1 MKMIWICIAK
11 VLILLLTARIADAV
25 QTFAELPRYTEVN
38 PGEDALLKCRI
49 SNKKGVCSW
58 QKDNKPVG
66 IYPGKYEWANENSPV
81 GGDCSIWVKAAT
93 LQLDDGQ
100 WQCQVTASNY
110 DVPDSLSSPPATLA
124 VREPPHNPRIWF
136 NGSQVMNGQ
145 NITIPAG
152 SRASVTCE
160 ARFGNPPA
168 YIEWYL
174 EKERL
179 TAWSQTNTTEMEKP
193 RRWAARSTLELGAT
207 RSGHGRQLECRAHHP
222 SYKPPYYKNSFAL
235 LDVTFIPV
243 VSIHGA
249 DPSILANLE
258 EGSSALTLECRADG
272 NPKPYVWWTRNGQV
286 IATNGPKLYLA
297 PVSRN
302 HTGIYGCQARNTL
315 GTSDSVKIEID
326 IKYPPRVTWVGPD
339 TAVEANLFS
348 QVTLECK
355 ADGNPEPSYH
365 WYHNP
370 TSSGYITSVA
380 DDRYPISTTSQL
392 QLHNISYAQHG
403 QYTCVAIN
411 HIGTE
416 ERKYVSEPIR
426 LNVLGPP
433 IGAETFT
440 SHAWSGNEARV
451 HATVCADP
459 PPRRATWLWGSLRL
473 EVPSQ
478 IGRFRA
484 AEPSEANGCYRYT
497 LLISSSGEADARM
510 YVLEVE
516 NERGISSH
524 AVTLTIHETAYV
536 APIIAAALVIAA
548 LLVIL
553 LCLIIKCR
561 RRRESV
567 EYKTDDLDSE
577 KTVLPADAVYSPR
590 DQPRIPPPQSR
601 MMTSSVAG
609 VAAGAGGG
617 AGGAGGARY
626 SPGALQVRRAAVVL
640 QPPTTV

>member
-1 MKMIWICIAK
+1 IPVVSIHGADPSILANLEEGSSALTLECRADGNPKPYVWWTRNGQVIATNGPK
-11 VLILLLTARIADAV
+11 LYLAPVSRNHTGIYGCQARNTLGTSDSVKIEIDIKYPPRVTWVGPDTAVEANLFSQVTLECKADGNPEPSYHWYHNPTSSGYITSVADDRYPISTTSQLQLHNISYAQHGQYTCVAINHIGTEERIARRNV
-25 QTFAELPRYTEVN
+25 LSKN
-38 PGEDALLKCRI
+38 
-49 SNKKGVCSW
+49 
-58 QKDNKPVG
+58 PVG

-326 IKYPPRVTWVGPD
+326 IK
-339 TAVEANLFS
+339 
-348 QVTLECK
+348 CK
-355 ADGNPEPSYH
+355 
-365 WYHNP
+365 
-370 TSSGYITSVA
+370 
-380 DDRYPISTTSQL
+380 
-392 QLHNISYAQHG
+392 
-403 QYTCVAIN
+403 
-411 HIGTE
+411 
-416 ERKYVSEPIR
+416 
-426 LNVLGPP
+426 
-433 IGAETFT
+433 
-440 SHAWSGNEARV
+440 
-451 HATVCADP
+451 
-459 PPRRATWLWGSLRL
+459 
-473 EVPSQ
+473 
-478 IGRFRA
+478 
-484 AEPSEANGCYRYT
+484 
-497 LLISSSGEADARM
+497 
-510 YVLEVE
+510 
-516 NERGISSH
+516 
-524 AVTLTIHETAYV
+524 
-536 APIIAAALVIAA
+536 
-548 LLVIL
+548 
-553 LCLIIKCR
+553 
-561 RRRESV
+561 
-567 EYKTDDLDSE
+567 
-577 KTVLPADAVYSPR
+577 
-590 DQPRIPPPQSR
+590 
-601 MMTSSVAG
+601 
-609 VAAGAGGG
+609 
-617 AGGAGGARY
+617 
-626 SPGALQVRRAAVVL
+626 
-640 QPPTTV
+640 